1 MSNLSLAPERI
12 EEASRVIDP
21 VFLRTPQF
29 VSEALSERL
38 GVHVVLKVETLNP
51 LRSFKGRGTDY
62 FLHRLRAGAGA
73 GVGSQTLVAA
83 SAGNFGQ
90 GLAFAAR
97 SRGIPVVIYAA
108 HTANPLKVERMR
120 QLGAEVRLAGDDVDA
135 AKREA
140 RAHVAEQSAAG
151 HALLFVEDGAEP
163 AIAEGAGSM
172 AVELTQ
178 WPESIDAV
186 LAPVGN
192 GALITGLGC
201 WFKATS
207 PATTI
212 IGVCASGA
220 TAMEQAWRTGELV
233 SAATVDTI
241 ADGIA
246 VREPIALAVNDMR
259 AVVNDVVL
267 VDDDMLVEAM
277 RLVFDTLGVVIE
289 PAGVA
294 GIAACIQMRAQL
306 QGATVAI
313 PLCGGYVTPEQF
325 ARWVSR

>member
-1 MSNLSLAPERI
+1 MSTVPLSLSPERI
-12 EEASRVIDP
+12 DEASRVIDP

-29 VSEALSERL
+29 VSDALSERL
-38 GVHVVLKVETLNP
+38 GVRVVLKVETLNP

-62 FLHRLRAGAGA
+62 YLHRLGSGA
-73 GVGSQTLVAA
+73 QTLVAA

-90 GLAFAAR
+90 GLAYAAR
-97 SRGIPVVIYAA
+97 SRGIPVVIFAA
-108 HTANPLKVERMR
+108 HSANPLKVERMR

-140 RAHVAEQSAAG
+140 RAWVAEQSAAG
-151 HALLFVEDGAEP
+151 HDLVFVEDGAEP

-178 WPESIDAV
+178 WPETIDAV

-192 GALITGLGC
+192 GALVTGLGC
-201 WFKATS
+201 WFKATR
-207 PATTI
+207 PTTQV

-220 TAMEQAWRTGELV
+220 PAMEQAWRTGELV
-233 SAATVDTI
+233 TAESVDTI

-259 AVVNDVVL
+259 AVVDDVVL
-267 VDDDMLVEAM
+267 VDDDLLIDSI

-294 GIAACIQMRAQL
+294 GIAACMTLREQL

-313 PLCGGYVTPEQF
+313 PLCGGYVTPQQF
-325 ARWVSR
+325 ARWVSRA